1 VRSQKGNCENGIEDL
16 LRRLALAR
24 RVVIRR
30 PSRTHFYITGL
41 PKRNDE
47 ERRVAMSSDVQ
58 SMTEQLS
65 DHKTDTYALQ
75 AQGLTKRYGDLV
87 AVDDLTL
94 QIKKGEIFGFLGPN
108 GAGKTT
114 AINMMVGL
122 LSPTGGAVLIN
133 GQDRARVPKR
143 SVGICPQELV
153 LWEELTCV
161 ENLTL
166 IGDMYN
172 LPRAITN
179 ERVRSLLADLALSE
193 KAKARVSQ
201 LSGGMKRR
209 LNVALAVVHDP
220 DIVVLD
226 EPSSGLDPQSR
237 LLLWDFVRSLKGK
250 GKTTILTTHAM
261 EEADA
266 LSDRVA
272 IIDHGRLLQ
281 LDTPQNLKKTIGSG
295 DIIEMQLAEPE
306 RNETV
311 MAGLKSVK
319 GIQEI
324 KDVGGKINVRALNAV
339 SLLPEILERVDAM
352 HARVS
357 DIAIR
362 ENTLEDVFIYL
373 TGRGLRE

>member
-1 VRSQKGNCENGIEDL
+1 
-16 LRRLALAR
+16 
-24 RVVIRR
+24 
-30 PSRTHFYITGL
+30 
-41 PKRNDE
+41 
-47 ERRVAMSSDVQ
+47 
-58 SMTEQLS
+58 MTEQLS
-65 DHKTDTYALQ
+65 DHTTDAYALQ
-75 AQGLTKRYGDLV
+75 VQGLTKRYGDLV

-122 LSPTGGAVLIN
+122 LSPTSGAVLIN
-133 GQDRARVPKR
+133 GQDRARVSKR
-143 SVGICPQELV
+143 SVGVCPQELV

-193 KAKARVSQ
+193 KAQARVSQ

-220 DIVVLD
+220 DLVVLD

-272 IIDHGRLLQ
+272 IIDHGKLLQ
-281 LDTPQNLKKTIGSG
+281 LDTPQNLKRTIGSG

-311 MAGLKSVK
+311 MAGLTSVK

>member
-1 VRSQKGNCENGIEDL
+1 MCI
-16 LRRLALAR
+16 
-24 RVVIRR
+24 
-30 PSRTHFYITGL
+30 
-41 PKRNDE
+41 
-47 ERRVAMSSDVQ
+47 DVH
-58 SMTEQLS
+58 SMTEESL
-65 DHKTDTYALQ
+65 DHTTDAYALQ
-75 AQGLTKRYGDLV
+75 VQGLSRRYGDLL

-122 LSPTGGAVLIN
+122 LTPTGGTVLIN
-133 GQDRARVPKR
+133 GQDRARVPK
-143 SVGICPQELV
+143 SSIGICPQELV
-153 LWEELTCV
+153 LWEELTCA
-161 ENLTL
+161 ENLTV
-166 IGDMYN
+166 IGDMYD
-172 LPRAITN
+172 LSRTVTN
-179 ERVRSLLADLALSE
+179 ERVQTLLADLALSE

-226 EPSSGLDPQSR
+226 EPSAGLDPQSR
-237 LLLWDFVRSLKGK
+237 LLLWDFIRSLKSK

-272 IIDHGRLLQ
+272 IIDHGKLLQ
-281 LDTPQNLKKTIGSG
+281 LDTPQNLKRTIGSG
-295 DIIEMQLAEPE
+295 DIIEMQLAESE

-311 MAGLKSVK
+311 MAGLKSVE

-339 SLLPEILERVDAM
+339 SLLPEILERVDGM
-352 HARVS
+352 RARVS

>member
-1 VRSQKGNCENGIEDL
+1 
-16 LRRLALAR
+16 
-24 RVVIRR
+24 
-30 PSRTHFYITGL
+30 
-41 PKRNDE
+41 
-47 ERRVAMSSDVQ
+47 
-58 SMTEQLS
+58 MTEQSS
-65 DHKTDTYALQ
+65 DHTTDAYALQ
-75 AQGLTKRYGDLV
+75 VQGLTKRYGDLV
-87 AVDDLTL
+87 AVDELTL

-161 ENLTL
+161 ENLTV

-193 KAKARVSQ
+193 KAKTRVSQ

-226 EPSSGLDPQSR
+226 EPSAGLDPQSR

-272 IIDHGRLLQ
+272 IIDHGKLLQ
-281 LDTPQNLKKTIGSG
+281 LDTPQNLKRTIGSG

-311 MAGLKSVK
+311 MAGLNSVK

>member
-1 VRSQKGNCENGIEDL
+1 
-16 LRRLALAR
+16 
-24 RVVIRR
+24 
-30 PSRTHFYITGL
+30 
-41 PKRNDE
+41 
-47 ERRVAMSSDVQ
+47 
-58 SMTEQLS
+58 MTEQLS
-65 DHKTDTYALQ
+65 DHTTAYALQ
-75 AQGLTKRYGDLV
+75 VQGLTKRYGDLV

-122 LSPTGGAVLIN
+122 LSPTSGAVLIN

-193 KAKARVSQ
+193 KATARVSQ

-272 IIDHGRLLQ
+272 IIDHGKLLQ
-281 LDTPQNLKKTIGSG
+281 LDTPQNLKRTIGSG

-311 MAGLKSVK
+311 MAGLTSVK

-324 KDVGGKINVRALNAV
+324 KDVGGKIDVRALNAV

-352 HARVS
+352 RARVS

>member
-1 VRSQKGNCENGIEDL
+1 
-16 LRRLALAR
+16 
-24 RVVIRR
+24 
-30 PSRTHFYITGL
+30 
-41 PKRNDE
+41 
-47 ERRVAMSSDVQ
+47 
-58 SMTEQLS
+58 MTEQLS
-65 DHKTDTYALQ
+65 DHTTDAYALQ
-75 AQGLTKRYGDLV
+75 VQGLTKRYGDLV
-87 AVDDLTL
+87 AVDDLSL
-94 QIKKGEIFGFLGPN
+94 QIKKEEIFGFLGPN

-143 SVGICPQELV
+143 SVGVCPQELV

-166 IGDMYN
+166 IGDMYD
-172 LPRAITN
+172 LPRVVTN

-237 LLLWDFVRSLKGK
+237 LLLWDFIRSLKGK

-272 IIDHGRLLQ
+272 IIDHGKLLQ
-281 LDTPQNLKKTIGSG
+281 LDTPQNLKRTIGSG
-295 DIIEMQLAEPE
+295 DIIEIQLAEPE

-311 MAGLKSVK
+311 IAGLKSVK

>member
-1 VRSQKGNCENGIEDL
+1 
-16 LRRLALAR
+16 
-24 RVVIRR
+24 
-30 PSRTHFYITGL
+30 
-41 PKRNDE
+41 
-47 ERRVAMSSDVQ
+47 
-58 SMTEQLS
+58 MTEQSS
-65 DHKTDTYALQ
+65 DHTTDVYALQ
-75 AQGLTKRYGDLV
+75 VQALTKRYGHLV

-143 SVGICPQELV
+143 SIGICPQEIV

-161 ENLTL
+161 ENLTV
-166 IGDMYN
+166 IGDMYD
-172 LPRAITN
+172 LPRAVTN

-193 KAKARVSQ
+193 KANARVSQ

-272 IIDHGRLLQ
+272 IIDHGKLLQ
-281 LDTPQNLKKTIGSG
+281 LDTPQNLKRTIGSG

-306 RNETV
+306 RNDTV
-311 MAGLKSVK
+311 MASFKSVK

>member
-1 VRSQKGNCENGIEDL
+1 
-16 LRRLALAR
+16 
-24 RVVIRR
+24 
-30 PSRTHFYITGL
+30 
-41 PKRNDE
+41 
-47 ERRVAMSSDVQ
+47 
-58 SMTEQLS
+58 MTEQLS
-65 DHKTDTYALQ
+65 DHLTDAYALQ
-75 AQGLTKRYGDLV
+75 VQGLTKRYGDLV
-87 AVDDLTL
+87 AVDELTL

-161 ENLTL
+161 ENLTV

-193 KAKARVSQ
+193 KAKTRVSQ

-226 EPSSGLDPQSR
+226 EPSAGLDPQSR
-237 LLLWDFVRSLKGK
+237 LLLWDFIRALKGK

-272 IIDHGRLLQ
+272 IIDHGKLLQ
-281 LDTPQNLKKTIGSG
+281 LDTPQNLKRTIGSG

-311 MAGLKSVK
+311 MAGLNSVE

>member
-1 VRSQKGNCENGIEDL
+1 MKSGN
-16 LRRLALAR
+16 
-24 RVVIRR
+24 V
-30 PSRTHFYITGL
+30 
-41 PKRNDE
+41 
-47 ERRVAMSSDVQ
+47 SDVR
-58 SMTEQLS
+58 SMTEQSS
-65 DHKTDTYALQ
+65 DHTTDVYALQ
-75 AQGLTKRYGDLV
+75 VQALTKRYGDLV

-143 SVGICPQELV
+143 SIGICPQEIV

-161 ENLTL
+161 ENLTV
-166 IGDMYN
+166 IGDMYD
-172 LPRAITN
+172 LPRAVTN

-193 KAKARVSQ
+193 KANARVSQ

-272 IIDHGRLLQ
+272 IIDHGKLLQ
-281 LDTPQNLKKTIGSG
+281 LDTPQNLKRTIGSG

-306 RNETV
+306 RNDTV
-311 MAGLKSVK
+311 MASFKSVK